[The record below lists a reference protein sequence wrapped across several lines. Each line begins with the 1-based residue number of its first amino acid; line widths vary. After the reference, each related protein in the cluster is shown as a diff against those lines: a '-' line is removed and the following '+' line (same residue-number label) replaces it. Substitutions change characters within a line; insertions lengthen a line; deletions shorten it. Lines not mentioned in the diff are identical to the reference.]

1 MRVAVVGAG
10 VSGLALAYTL
20 VRDGGD
26 AVDVT
31 VFEAGPRPGGL
42 IRTERR
48 DGYLCEWWPNGFLD
62 RAPDTFALLQS
73 LGVGDRVV
81 ASSAH
86 ARRRFVLRDGRL
98 RQVPTSLGT
107 FLTGDVLSL
116 RGRLRLA
123 LEPFVP
129 RGQEPDESI
138 HGFAARRF
146 GREVADVLV
155 DAFTTGIF
163 AGPSRDLSIRA
174 CFPQLWQLEQ
184 HAGSVV
190 RGMFRRRKPE
200 GAASPSPFGRLVSM
214 AGGME
219 EIVAALARQLGSR
232 LRLNDPI
239 DRIERRTGSSAW
251 ALSRAHGDRVTAD
264 RLVVATGAA
273 AAARLLAP
281 VDAELASL
289 VGGIRTAPLA
299 VLSLGYDA
307 AAADAALEGFG
318 FLVPRGESARIL
330 GAVWDSSV
338 FPDRVPPGHTLIRV
352 IMGGGRDPG
361 VVSLDDR
368 ELVARARADLRA
380 VCGVTSD
387 PAFVHVVRHVPGLPQ
402 YVVGH
407 ADRVAAIEARLEEHP
422 GLTLIGN
429 SYQGLAVNACISTA
443 RRAAHRLAGRP
454 SDDRP
459 DPPRL

>member
-20 VRDGGD
+20 AREGAD
-26 AVDVT
+26 AIDLT
-31 VFEAGPRPGGL
+31 VFEAGLRPGGL

-48 DGYLCEWWPNGFLD
+48 DGYLCEWGPNGFLD

-73 LGVGDRVV
+73 LGVSDRVV

-86 ARRRFVLRDGRL
+86 ARRRFVLRGGRL
-98 RQVPTSLGT
+98 RQVPTSLAT

-116 RGRLRLA
+116 RGRLRIA

-129 RGQEPDESI
+129 RLRAPDESI

-163 AGPSRDLSIRA
+163 GGPSRDLSTRA

-184 HAGSVV
+184 EAGSVV
-190 RGMFRRRKPE
+190 RGMFRRRKPAA
-200 GAASPSPFGRLVSM
+200 AASPSPFGRLVSM

-232 LRLNDPI
+232 VRLNDPI
-239 DRIERRTGSSAW
+239 ERIERRTGPSEW
-251 ALSRAHGDRVTAD
+251 VLRRANGDRVIAD

-368 ELVARARADLRA
+368 QLVACARADLRA
-380 VCGVTSD
+380 VCGVKSD
-387 PAFVHVVRHVPGLPQ
+387 PAFVHLVRHVPGLPQ

-407 ADRVAAIEARLEEHP
+407 VDRVAAIEARLEEHP

-443 RRAAHRLAGRP
+443 RRAAHRLAGHP
-454 SDDRP
+454 SDNRP